1 VRLRTLLLIA
11 AAVLAALHVAGVL
24 FARPVLPTAELLLT
38 AALLVC
44 AVLPWPPAGWHL
56 PVATAALVI
65 EAALTMPA
73 PPSDAG
79 YAWIV
84 VDPSKID
91 RSAVWRAQLEGFAP
105 VWAALFFIAV
115 LLLAARRSST
125 GRRGF
130 AARRGRLASPDGSAG
145 RRRGTLIAAI
155 TGAIL
160 ITAYA
165 TVRVAE
171 VVLDVHERAATRAD
185 SADPTSMGLT
195 ATWSVLPALL
205 LGLTALTLAASTSRR
220 PPPADHQPP
229 APASDQ
235 PPAPASDQLPAP
247 VSDQPSVS
255 ASDQPPASAG
265 EQQRAPASDQRPVS
279 VRDRRLVACGA
290 ALLAISCLPWI
301 DTGLEAAQLPYLA
314 GDDTALFD
322 HWAITPTMAMP
333 QPVLAITTALQLTAY
348 VLVVWGARTWQGAGG
363 RP

>member
-1 VRLRTLLLIA
+1 MRLRTLLLIA

-65 EAALTMPA
+65 EAALTMPS

-79 YAWIV
+79 YAWVV

-105 VWAALFFIAV
+105 VWAALFFVAV
-115 LLLAARRSST
+115 LLLAARRSSA

-130 AARRGRLASPDGSAG
+130 GARRSSDARRGRLASPDGSAG

-155 TGAIL
+155 AGATL
-160 ITAYA
+160 IAAYA

-185 SADPTSMGLT
+185 SFDPTSMGLT
-195 ATWSVLPALL
+195 AAWSVLPALL
-205 LGLTALTLAASTSRR
+205 LGLAALTLAASTSRR
-220 PPPADHQPP
+220 PPPA
-229 APASDQ
+229 SDQ
-235 PPAPASDQLPAP
+235 PPA
-247 VSDQPSVS
+247 
-255 ASDQPPASAG
+255 
-265 EQQRAPASDQRPVS
+265 S